1 MRRLLLTV
9 ALCLFA
15 PAAAF
20 AQSHGTKVDWIDDPA
35 VGLAKARIEG
45 RAALLFFTADW

>member
-1 MRRLLLTV
+1 MRRSILTF
-9 ALCLFA
+9 ALCLVA

-20 AQSHGTKVDWIDDPA
+20 AQSHGTKIDWVDDPEF
-35 VGLAKARIEG
+35 GLAKAKLEG